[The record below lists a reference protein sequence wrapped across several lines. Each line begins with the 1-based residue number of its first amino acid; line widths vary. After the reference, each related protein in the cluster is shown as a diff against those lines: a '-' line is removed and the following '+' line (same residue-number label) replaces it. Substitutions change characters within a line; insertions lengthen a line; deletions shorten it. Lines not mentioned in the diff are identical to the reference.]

1 MVWSWLCDI
10 YWKSH
15 VQKIF
20 TFDDSCILSFS
31 PNQKYFIKIYFQK
44 RMKWKILLPNFV
56 YGKYLS
62 IKAKINFYRICFH
75 AYLHTV
81 GMCLTEQGIYIY
93 YPRYWNFKK
102 YYLIH
107 ENATYMIHLN
117 KYISAHANDFR
128 FQRRFFFSIS
138 ILDLESIHPK
148 SHPLC
153 HKPFPLVVLLLDPHY
168 HRRPLTIYGT
178 VLMHALIM
186 GKTKKY
192 YFSEMK
198 YLFLV

>member
-31 PNQKYFIKIYFQK
+31 PNQKYFIKIYFQN

-56 YGKYLS
+56 YGKCLS

-81 GMCLTEQGIYIY
+81 DQDRARNIYIIQDIEILRNITWY
-93 YPRYWNFKK
+93 MKTQHTWYIWTNIFRHMQMTLDFKEGFFFNF
-102 YYLIH
+102 H
-107 ENATYMIHLN
+107 FRFG
-117 KYISAHANDFR
+117 KYISKVPPTMSQTLSPSSSVTGPPLSQEAFDYLWH
-128 FQRRFFFSIS
+128 S
-138 ILDLESIHPK
+138 LDACTDH
-148 SHPLC
+148 
-153 HKPFPLVVLLLDPHY
+153 
-168 HRRPLTIYGT
+168 G
-178 VLMHALIM
+178 
-186 GKTKKY
+186 
-192 YFSEMK
+192 
-198 YLFLV
+198 

>member
-1 MVWSWLCDI
+1 MVWSRLCDI

-117 KYISAHANDFR
+117 KYISSHANDFR
-128 FQRRFFFSIS
+128 FQRRFFFQF
-138 ILDLESIHPK
+138 
-148 SHPLC
+148 
-153 HKPFPLVVLLLDPHY
+153 PF
-168 HRRPLTIYGT
+168 
-178 VLMHALIM
+178 
-186 GKTKKY
+186 
-192 YFSEMK
+192 
-198 YLFLV
+198 